1 MNVKQKYKTL
11 WVLFFLVVP
20 LLATSQD
27 GFDGGDGIEPPPAAP
42 IGDGIEP
49 PPAAPI
55 DDSIVYLW
63 IAGVLFAAYFFFKR
77 NIKIESK

>member
-1 MNVKQKYKTL
+1 MNVRKNYKTL

-42 IGDGIEP
+42 I
-49 PPAAPI
+49 

-63 IAGVLFAAYFFFKR
+63 IAGVLFAAYLFFKR

>member
-1 MNVKQKYKTL
+1 MNVRKNYKTL

-27 GFDGGDGIEPPPAAP
+27 GFDG
-42 IGDGIEP
+42 GDGIEP

-77 NIKIESK
+77 NIKIEFK

>member
-1 MNVKQKYKTL
+1 MNVKQKYKTI

-20 LLATSQD
+20 LLAISQD
-27 GFDGGDGIEPPPAAP
+27 GFNG
-42 IGDGIEP
+42 GDGIEP

-55 DDSIVYLW
+55 DDSIAYLW

>member
-1 MNVKQKYKTL
+1 MKIRQKNKTI

-20 LLATSQD
+20 LLAISQD
-27 GFDGGDGIEPPPAAP
+27 GGE
-42 IGDGIEP
+42 GIEP

>member
-1 MNVKQKYKTL
+1 MNIRQKNKTI

-20 LLATSQD
+20 LLAISQD
-27 GFDGGDGIEPPPAAP
+27 GFDGGEGIEPPL
-42 IGDGIEP
+42 
-49 PPAAPI
+49 API

-63 IAGVLFAAYFFFKR
+63 IAGVLFAAYLFFKR

>member
-1 MNVKQKYKTL
+1 MNIRQKNKTI

-20 LLATSQD
+20 LLAISQD
-27 GFDGGDGIEPPPAAP
+27 GFDGGDGIEPPPFD
-42 IGDGIEP
+42 GGGGIEP

>member
-1 MNVKQKYKTL
+1 MNTRQKYKTL

-27 GFDGGDGIEPPPAAP
+27 GFDGGDGIET
-42 IGDGIEP
+42 

-63 IAGVLFAAYFFFKR
+63 IAGVLFAAYLFFKR

>member
-1 MNVKQKYKTL
+1 MNVRKNYKTL

-42 IGDGIEP
+42 I
-49 PPAAPI
+49 

-63 IAGVLFAAYFFFKR
+63 IAGVLFAAYFFFQK
-77 NIKIESK
+77 KH